1 MGKWRAVVPI
11 VLALI
16 IAVVASYFIYKY
28 VKKQVAPKEVAK
40 MEEVKIRQAA
50 IAMVELPAGTQL
62 KPDMIKTVSFLEE
75 TLPPGFF
82 SSSDKLIG
90 RVVIT
95 PTKSKELILESKL
108 APVDVTRGGVSAI
121 LKPGKRAISI
131 KGTKVLGLSGL
142 VKPGDRVDVLLI
154 TTDPKTKESV
164 NKTVFENVRV
174 LATGTQLIEN
184 AEGKPSPVDNYTLE
198 VTPEEGEKLVLASTK
213 GKLQFALRNMLDT
226 ETVLTTGA
234 TLPETLASY
243 RPIVPSKKV
252 KKKVPIRRTCRKGCT
267 LEIIR
272 WTKKGVLKKGFK

>member
-1 MGKWRAVVPI
+1 MGKWRAVIPI
-11 VLALI
+11 VLALM
-16 IAVVASYFIYKY
+16 IAVVASYAIYKY

-40 MEEVKIRQAA
+40 MEEVKVRQAA

-62 KPDMIKTVSFLEE
+62 KPKMIKTVPFLEE
-75 TLPPGFF
+75 SLPPGSF
-82 SSSDKLIG
+82 SSPNKLVG
-90 RVVIT
+90 RVVIS
-95 PTKSKELILESKL
+95 PIKNKELILESRL
-108 APVDVTRGGVSAI
+108 APADVTRGGVSAI

-154 TTDPKTKESV
+154 TTDPKTKEPV

-184 AEGKPSPVDNYTLE
+184 ADGKPSPVDNYTLE
-198 VTPEEGEKLVLASTK
+198 VTPEEGEKLVLASTR
-213 GKLQFALRNMLDT
+213 GKLQFALRNILDT

-243 RPIVPSKKV
+243 RPIVPTKKV
-252 KKKVPIRRTCRKGCT
+252 KRKVPVGKSRKGFT
-267 LEIIR
+267 LEII
-272 WTKKGVLKKGFK
+272 KGFKVTKKKF

>member
-62 KPDMIKTVSFLEE
+62 KPDMIKTVPFLEE

-108 APVDVTRGGVSAI
+108 APADVTRGGVSAI

-252 KKKVPIRRTCRKGCT
+252 NRKAPMGTCRKGCT

>member
-1 MGKWRAVVPI
+1 MGKWRAVIPI

-16 IAVVASYFIYKY
+16 IAVFASYFIYKY

-40 MEEVKIRQAA
+40 MEEVKIRRAA
-50 IAMVELPAGTQL
+50 IAMMELPAGTQL
-62 KPDMIKTVSFLEE
+62 KADMIKTVPFLEE
-75 TLPPGFF
+75 TLPPGSF
-82 SSSDKLIG
+82 SNADKLIG

-142 VKPGDRVDVLLI
+142 VKPGDRVDVLLV

-174 LATGTQLIEN
+174 LATGTQLVEN
-184 AEGKPSPVDNYTLE
+184 ADGKPSPVDNYTLE

-234 TLPETLASY
+234 TLSETMASY
-243 RPIVPSKKV
+243 RPIVPTKRV
-252 KKKVPIRRTCRKGCT
+252 HKKVPTGKHRKGFT
-267 LEIIR
+267 LEVI
-272 WTKKGVLKKGFK
+272 KGFKVTKKKF

>member
-1 MGKWRAVVPI
+1 MGKWRAVIPI
-11 VLALI
+11 VLALM

-28 VKKQVAPKEVAK
+28 VKQQVAPKEVAK
-40 MEEVKIRQAA
+40 MEEVKIRRAA

-62 KPDMIKTVSFLEE
+62 KPDMIKTVPFLEE
-75 TLPPGFF
+75 TLPPGSF

-121 LKPGKRAISI
+121 LKRGKRAISI

-174 LATGTQLIEN
+174 LATGTQLIED

-213 GKLQFALRNMLDT
+213 GKLQFALRNILDT

-243 RPIVPSKKV
+243 RPIVPTKKV
-252 KKKVPIRRTCRKGCT
+252 NRKVPTRTCRKGCA

>member
-1 MGKWRAVVPI
+1 MGKWRAVIPI
-11 VLALI
+11 VLALM

-40 MEEVKIRQAA
+40 MEEVSIRQAA
-50 IAMVELPAGTQL
+50 IAMVELPAGTKL
-62 KPDMIKTVSFLEE
+62 KPKMIKTIPFLEE
-75 TLPPGFF
+75 SLPPGSF
-82 SSSDKLIG
+82 SSPDNLVG

-95 PTKSKELILESKL
+95 PIKSKELILESRL
-108 APVDVTRGGVSAI
+108 APADVTRGGVSAI

-154 TTDPKTKESV
+154 TTNPKTKESI
-164 NKTVFENVRV
+164 NKTVFENVRI
-174 LATGTQLIEN
+174 LATGTELIEN

-198 VTPEEGEKLVLASTK
+198 VTPEEGEKLVLASTH
-213 GKLQFALRNMLDT
+213 GKLQFALRNILDT

-243 RPIVPSKKV
+243 RPIVPTKKV
-252 KKKVPIRRTCRKGCT
+252 KRKVPIGKCRKGCS

-272 WTKKGVLKKGFK
+272 WTEKGVLKKGFK

>member
-1 MGKWRAVVPI
+1 
-11 VLALI
+11 
-16 IAVVASYFIYKY
+16 
-28 VKKQVAPKEVAK
+28 

-50 IAMVELPAGTQL
+50 IAMVELPAGTKI
-62 KPDMIKTVSFLEE
+62 KPKMIKTVSFLEE
-75 TLPPGFF
+75 SLPPGYF
-82 SSSDKLIG
+82 SSPDKLVG

-95 PTKSKELILESKL
+95 PLKSKELVLESRL

-198 VTPEEGEKLVLASTK
+198 VTPEEGERLVLASTK
-213 GKLQFALRNMLDT
+213 GKLQFALRNILDT

-234 TLPETLASY
+234 TLKETLASY
-243 RPIVPSKKV
+243 RPIVPTKKV
-252 KKKVPIRRTCRKGCT
+252 KRKVPIGKFRKGFT
-267 LEIIR
+267 LEVI
-272 WTKKGVLKKGFK
+272 KGFKVTKKRF